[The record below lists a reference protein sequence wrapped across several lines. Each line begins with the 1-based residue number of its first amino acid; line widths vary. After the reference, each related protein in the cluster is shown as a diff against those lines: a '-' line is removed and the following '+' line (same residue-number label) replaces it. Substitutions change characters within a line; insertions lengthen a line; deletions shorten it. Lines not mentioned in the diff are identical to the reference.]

1 MTFTQ
6 WFIFF
11 LGVQVIHF
19 LATWKLYVKAGRKAW
34 EAAIPIY
41 NGIILMKIINRP
53 KWWIIL
59 LFIPIVNLLMFP
71 VIWIETIRTFG
82 FYKKIDSLLVLLTFG
97 LYIFYISYATDAK
110 YNSERS
116 TKPRSELGEWVSS
129 ITFAI
134 IAATLV
140 HTYFMQPF
148 TIPTSSLEKSLLV
161 GDYLFVSKF
170 HYGARVPSTVIA
182 APMVH
187 DSLPFTGT
195 ASYLKKPQ
203 LPYTRLPGLQKV
215 KNNDIV
221 CFNWPADSLA
231 TMWGDNSGKFTYKPV
246 DKKTNYVKR
255 SVGIAGDSLEMK
267 DGYFYINGKKN
278 ELPYRAKLQF
288 YYTFECKQPISQSTY
303 PKFLLDKERTRVFK
317 MSSKYWNDPK
327 AQERFNSQVLFSKIA
342 GDSLITEVVA
352 RAPIYKIPTKYWENP
367 KVQQKFYN
375 DNNTNLIKIGGDSL
389 FTEVA
394 GGVSQSLANKL
405 GMESTIVDNKIN
417 INMTEEEATRLKK
430 HPLML
435 SVKKVNHSPDNAI
448 FPHIKSNKWSQ
459 DNFGPIYIPKKGA
472 TVKLD
477 SESLPYY
484 RQIIKYYEFNDLVE
498 NGDDIFING
507 AKADSYTFKQDYFY
521 LIGDNR
527 HNSLDGRYWGYV
539 PFDHVLG
546 KPVMIWFSWDANAPS
561 FMAKLKSIRWDRM
574 FTTVGGDG
582 EPISY
587 RYFVFALIALYIGYS
602 FYKGKKVK
610 K

>member
-1 MTFTQ
+1 M
-6 WFIFF
+6 
-11 LGVQVIHF
+11 
-19 LATWKLYVKAGRKAW
+19 KAGRKAW
-34 EAAIPIY
+34 KAAVPVY
-41 NGIILMKIINRP
+41 NGIVLMQIINRP
-53 KWWIIL
+53 KWWVIL
-59 LFIPIVNLLMFP
+59 LFVPVVNLLMFP

-82 FYKKIDSLLVLLTFG
+82 FYKKLDSFLVIATLG
-97 LYIFYISYATDAK
+97 LYIFYINYNTDAE
-110 YNSERS
+110 YNAERS
-116 TKPRSELGEWVSS
+116 IKPRSELGEWVSS
-129 ITFAI
+129 IAFAI

-203 LPYTRLPGLQKV
+203 LPYTRLPGLQKI

-231 TMWGDNSGKFTYKPV
+231 TMWGDTSGKFTYKPV

-255 SVGIAGDSLEMK
+255 SVGIAGDSLEMRN
-267 DGYFYINGKKN
+267 GYFFINGKKN

-303 PKFLLDKERTRVFK
+303 PKFLLNKERTGVYK
-317 MSSKYWNDPK
+317 ILSEYWNNDK
-327 AQERFNSQVLFSKIA
+327 VQEAIKKNGNLSKI
-342 GDSLITEVVA
+342 GEDSL
-352 RAPIYKIPTKYWENP
+352 Y
-367 KVQQKFYN
+367 
-375 DNNTNLIKIGGDSL
+375 
-389 FTEVA
+389 TEVA
-394 GGVSQSLANKL
+394 GGVNPQFAQRLKMIN
-405 GMESTIVDNKIN
+405 VDHKIN
-417 INMTEEEATRLKK
+417 INLTEEEVIRLEKY
-430 HPLML
+430 PLTV
-435 SVKKVNHSPDNAI
+435 SVKKINHSPDNAI
-448 FPHIKSNKWSQ
+448 FPHVKKLGWSQ

-477 SESLPYY
+477 SESIPFYK
-484 RQIIKYYEFNDLVE
+484 QIIKNYESNDLVI
-498 NGDDIFING
+498 NGEDIFING
-507 AKADSYTFKQDYFY
+507 EKTDSYTFKQDYFY

-527 HNSLDGRYWGYV
+527 HNSLDARYCGYV

-561 FMAKLKSIRWDRM
+561 FTAKLKSIRWNRM

-602 FYKGKKVK
+602 FYKGKKKTSK

>member
-1 MTFTQ
+1 MTYTQ

-11 LGVQVIHF
+11 IAIQVIHF
-19 LATWKLYVKAGRKAW
+19 LGTWKLYVKAGRKAW
-34 EAAIPIY
+34 EAAVPIY
-41 NGIILMKIINRP
+41 NGIVLMQIINRP

-59 LFIPIVNLLMFP
+59 LFIPVVNLLMFP

-82 FYKKIDSLLVLLTFG
+82 FYKKLDSFLVLVTLG
-97 LYIFYISYATDAK
+97 LYIFYINYATDGE

-170 HYGARVPSTVIA
+170 HYGARVPSTVVA

-195 ASYLKKPQ
+195 ASYLKTPQ
-203 LPYTRLPGLQKV
+203 LPYTRLPGLQKI

-255 SVGIAGDSLEMK
+255 CVGIAGDSLEMRN
-267 DGYFYINGKKN
+267 GYFYINGKKN
-278 ELPYRAKLQF
+278 ALPYRAKLQF
-288 YYTFECKQPISQSTY
+288 YYTFESKKPISQSTY
-303 PKFLLDKERTRVFK
+303 PKFLLDKERTGV
-317 MSSKYWNDPK
+317 
-327 AQERFNSQVLFSKIA
+327 
-342 GDSLITEVVA
+342 
-352 RAPIYKIPTKYWENP
+352 YKILTEYWENE
-367 KVQQKFYN
+367 KVQKAIKEN
-375 DNNTNLIKIGGDSL
+375 GNLSKIGQDSL
-389 FTEVA
+389 YTEVA
-394 GGVSQSLANKL
+394 GGVNPKFAQRLKMIN
-405 GMESTIVDNKIN
+405 VDNKIN
-417 INMTEEEATRLKK
+417 INMTDEEVASLKK
-430 HPLML
+430 YPLTI
-435 SVKKVNHSPDNAI
+435 SVTKINHEADNAI
-448 FPHIKSNKWSQ
+448 FPHVKELEWSQ
-459 DNFGPIYIPKKGA
+459 DNFGPIYIPEAGK

-477 SESLPYY
+477 KSSLPFYE
-484 RQIIKYYEFNDLVE
+484 QIIKNYENNDLVV
-498 NGDDIFING
+498 NGDDIFVNG
-507 AKADSYTFKQDYFY
+507 KKVDSYTFKQDYFY

-527 HNSLDGRYWGYV
+527 HNSLDARYWGYV

-546 KPVMIWFSWDANAPS
+546 KPVLIWFSWDADAAS
-561 FMAKLKSIRWDRM
+561 FGEKIKSIRWNRM

-582 EPISY
+582 EPVSY
-587 RYFVFALIALYIGYS
+587 RYFVFALIALYFGWS
-602 FYKGKKVK
+602 FYKGKKK
-610 K
+610 KA

>member
-1 MTFTQ
+1 MTYTQ

-11 LGVQVIHF
+11 LAVQVLHF
-19 LATWKLYVKAGRKAW
+19 LGTWKLYVKAGRKAW
-34 EAAIPIY
+34 EAAVPIY
-41 NGIILMKIINRP
+41 NGIVLMQIINRP

-82 FYKKIDSLLVLLTFG
+82 FYKKLDSFLVIVTLGF
-97 LYIFYISYATDAK
+97 YIFYINYATDTA
-110 YNSERS
+110 YNKDRS
-116 TKPRSELGEWVSS
+116 SKPRSELGEWVSS

-187 DSLPFTGT
+187 DSLPFIGT

-203 LPYTRLPGLQKV
+203 LPYTRLPGLQKI

-221 CFNWPADSLA
+221 CFNWPADTLA
-231 TMWGDNSGKFTYKPV
+231 TMWGDTSGKFTYKPV

-255 SVGIAGDSLEMK
+255 AVGIAGDSLELK
-267 DGYFYINGKKN
+267 DGYVYINGKKN
-278 ELPYRAKLQF
+278 ELPYRAKIQF
-288 YYTFECKQPISQSTY
+288 YYTFECKESISQSTY
-303 PKFLLDKERTRVFK
+303 PKFLLDKERTGVYK
-317 MSSKYWNDPK
+317 ILSEYWNNDRVQDSIK
-327 AQERFNSQVLFSKIA
+327 VNGNLTKI
-342 GDSLITEVVA
+342 GEDSLYTEVV
-352 RAPIYKIPTKYWENP
+352 
-367 KVQQKFYN
+367 
-375 DNNTNLIKIGGDSL
+375 
-389 FTEVA
+389 
-394 GGVSQSLANKL
+394 GGVNQSFARKL
-405 GMESTIVDNKIN
+405 KMINVENKIN
-417 INMTEEEATRLKK
+417 INLTEEEVARLEKY
-430 HPLML
+430 PLTV
-435 SVKKVNHSPDNAI
+435 SVKKINHAPDNAI
-448 FPHIKSNKWSQ
+448 FPHVEKLKWSQ

-477 SESLPYY
+477 SESIPFYE
-484 RQIIKYYEFNDLVE
+484 QIIKNYENNDLVI

-507 AKADSYTFKQDYFY
+507 EKAATYTFKQDYY
-521 LIGDNR
+521 WLMGDNR
-527 HNSLDGRYWGYV
+527 HNSLDARYWGYV

-561 FMAKLKSIRWDRM
+561 FTAKLKSIRWDRM

-582 EPISY
+582 EPVSY
-587 RYFVFALIALYIGYS
+587 RYLVFALIALYIGYS

>member
-1 MTFTQ
+1 MTYTQ

-11 LGVQVIHF
+11 LIVQVLHF
-19 LATWKLYVKAGRKAW
+19 LGTWKLYVKAGRKAW
-34 EAAIPIY
+34 EAAVPIY
-41 NGIILMKIINRP
+41 NGVILMQIINRP
-53 KWWIIL
+53 KWWIVL

-82 FYKKIDSLLVLLTFG
+82 YYKKLDSLLVILTLG
-97 LYIFYISYATDAK
+97 LYIFYINYATDAN
-110 YNSERS
+110 YNADRIL
-116 TKPRSELGEWVSS
+116 KPRSELGEWVSS
-129 ITFAI
+129 IAFAI

-195 ASYLKKPQ
+195 ASYLKSPQ
-203 LPYTRLPGLQKV
+203 LPYTRLPGLQKI

-255 SVGIAGDSLEMK
+255 CVGIAGDSIEMR

-278 ELPYRAKLQF
+278 NLPYRAKLQF
-288 YYTFECKQPISQSTY
+288 YYTFESKQPISQSTY
-303 PKFLLDKERTRVFK
+303 PKFLLDKERTGV
-317 MSSKYWNDPK
+317 
-327 AQERFNSQVLFSKIA
+327 
-342 GDSLITEVVA
+342 
-352 RAPIYKIPTKYWENP
+352 YKILTEYWEND
-367 KVQQKFYN
+367 KVQEAIKKN
-375 DNNTNLIKIGGDSL
+375 GNLSKIGQDSL
-389 FTEVA
+389 YTEVA
-394 GGVSQSLANKL
+394 GGVNPQFAQRLKMIN
-405 GMESTIVDNKIN
+405 VDNKIN
-417 INMTEEEATRLKK
+417 INMTDEEVARLKK
-430 HPLML
+430 YPLTI
-435 SVKKVNHSPDNAI
+435 SVKKVNHAADKAI
-448 FPHIKSNKWSQ
+448 FPHVEELNWSQ
-459 DNFGPIYIPKKGA
+459 DNFGPIYIPKAGA

-477 SESLPYY
+477 AESLPFYE
-484 RQIIKYYEFNDLVE
+484 QIIKNYENNDLVV

-507 AKADSYTFKQDYFY
+507 EKADSYTFEQDYFY
-521 LIGDNR
+521 MIGDNR
-527 HNSLDGRYWGYV
+527 HNSLDARYFGYT

-546 KPVMIWFSWDANAPS
+546 KPVLIWFSWDADAPS
-561 FMAKLKSIRWDRM
+561 FGAKIKSIRWDRM

-582 EPISY
+582 EPVSY
-587 RYFVFALIALYIGYS
+587 RYFVFALIALYIGWS
-602 FYKGKKVK
+602 FYKGKKKVK

>member
-1 MTFTQ
+1 MTYTQ

-11 LGVQVIHF
+11 LAVQVLHF
-19 LATWKLYVKAGRKAW
+19 LGTWKLYVKAGRKAW
-34 EAAIPIY
+34 EAAVPIY
-41 NGIILMKIINRP
+41 NGIVLMQIINRP

-82 FYKKIDSLLVLLTFG
+82 FYKKLDSLLAIVTLG
-97 LYIFYISYATDAK
+97 LYIFYINYATDAK
-110 YNSERS
+110 YNAERS
-116 TKPRSELGEWVSS
+116 VKPRSELGEWVSS
-129 ITFAI
+129 IAFAI

-195 ASYLKKPQ
+195 ASYLKRPQ

-231 TMWGDNSGKFTYKPV
+231 TMWGDTSGKFTYKPV

-255 SVGIAGDSLEMK
+255 SVGIAGDSLEMRN
-267 DGYFYINGKKN
+267 GYFYINGKKN
-278 ELPYRAKLQF
+278 ILPYRAKLQF
-288 YYTFECKQPISQSTY
+288 YYTFECKEPIDQSTY
-303 PKFLLDKERTRVFK
+303 PKFLLDKERTGVYK
-317 MSSKYWNDPK
+317 ILSEYWTNDK
-327 AQERFNSQVLFSKIA
+327 VQEAIKLNGNLTKI
-342 GDSLITEVVA
+342 GSDSL
-352 RAPIYKIPTKYWENP
+352 Y
-367 KVQQKFYN
+367 
-375 DNNTNLIKIGGDSL
+375 
-389 FTEVA
+389 TEVA
-394 GGVSQSLANKL
+394 GGVNPQFAQRLKMIN
-405 GMESTIVDNKIN
+405 VDNKIN
-417 INMTEEEATRLKK
+417 INLTQEEVERLEKY
-430 HPLML
+430 PLTV
-435 SVKKVNHSPDNAI
+435 SVKKINHAPDNAI
-448 FPHIKSNKWSQ
+448 FPHVEQLKWSQ

-477 SESLPYY
+477 AESLPFYK
-484 RQIIKYYEFNDLVE
+484 QIIKNYEYNDVVI

-507 AKADSYTFKQDYFY
+507 EKADSYTFKQDYFY

-527 HNSLDGRYWGYV
+527 HNSLDARYWGYV

-561 FMAKLKSIRWDRM
+561 FTAKLKSIRWDRL

-582 EPISY
+582 EPVSY
-587 RYFVFALIALYIGYS
+587 RYFVLAIIALYIGWS
-602 FYKGKKVK
+602 FYKGKKAK

>member
-11 LGVQVIHF
+11 LVVQVIHF
-19 LATWKLYVKAGRKAW
+19 LGTWKLYMKAGRKAW
-34 EAAIPIY
+34 KAAVPVY
-41 NGIILMKIINRP
+41 NGIVLMQIINRP
-53 KWWIIL
+53 KWWVIL
-59 LFIPIVNLLMFP
+59 LFVPVVNLLMFP

-82 FYKKIDSLLVLLTFG
+82 FYKKLESFLVIATLG
-97 LYIFYISYATDAK
+97 LYIFYINYNTDAE
-110 YNSERS
+110 YNAERS
-116 TKPRSELGEWVSS
+116 IKPRSELGEWVSS
-129 ITFAI
+129 IAFAI

-203 LPYTRLPGLQKV
+203 LPYTRLPGLQKI

-231 TMWGDNSGKFTYKPV
+231 TMWGDTSGKFTYKPV

-255 SVGIAGDSLEMK
+255 SVGIAGDSLEMRN
-267 DGYFYINGKKN
+267 GYFFINGKKN

-303 PKFLLDKERTRVFK
+303 PKFLLNKERTGVYK
-317 MSSKYWNDPK
+317 ILSEYWNNDK
-327 AQERFNSQVLFSKIA
+327 VQEAIKKNGNLSKI
-342 GDSLITEVVA
+342 GEDSL
-352 RAPIYKIPTKYWENP
+352 Y
-367 KVQQKFYN
+367 
-375 DNNTNLIKIGGDSL
+375 
-389 FTEVA
+389 TEVA
-394 GGVSQSLANKL
+394 GGVNPQFAQRLKMIN
-405 GMESTIVDNKIN
+405 VDHKIN
-417 INMTEEEATRLKK
+417 INLTEEEVIRLEKY
-430 HPLML
+430 PLTV
-435 SVKKVNHSPDNAI
+435 SVKKINHSPDNAI
-448 FPHIKSNKWSQ
+448 FPHVKKLGWSQ

-477 SESLPYY
+477 SESIPFYK
-484 RQIIKYYEFNDLVE
+484 QIIKNYESNDLVI
-498 NGDDIFING
+498 NGEDIFING
-507 AKADSYTFKQDYFY
+507 EKTDSYTFKQDYFY

-527 HNSLDGRYWGYV
+527 HNSLDARYWGYV

-561 FMAKLKSIRWDRM
+561 FTAKLKSIRWNRM

-602 FYKGKKVK
+602 FYKGKKKTSK

>member
-1 MTFTQ
+1 MTYTQ
-6 WFIFF
+6 WFLFF
-11 LGVQVIHF
+11 LLVQVIHF
-19 LATWKLYVKAGRKAW
+19 LGTWKLYVKAGRKAW

-41 NGIILMKIINRP
+41 NGIVLLQIIKRP

-59 LFIPIVNLLMFP
+59 LFIPIINLLMFP
-71 VIWIETIRTFG
+71 IIWIETIRTFG
-82 FYKKIDSLLVLLTFG
+82 FYKKLDSLLVISTLG
-97 LYIFYISYATDAK
+97 LYIFYINYAAETKFNAD
-110 YNSERS
+110 RS
-116 TKPRSELGEWVSS
+116 LKPRSEFGEWVSS

-195 ASYLKKPQ
+195 ASYLKSPQ
-203 LPYTRLPGLQKV
+203 LPYTRLPGLQKI

-231 TMWGDNSGKFTYKPV
+231 TMWGDTSGKFTYKPV

-255 SVGIAGDSLEMK
+255 CVGIAGDTLQMI

-278 ELPYRAKLQF
+278 DLPYRAKLQF
-288 YYTFECKQPISQSTY
+288 YYTYEAKKPIDRNTY
-303 PKFLLDKERTRVFK
+303 PPFLLDKERTGV
-317 MSSKYWNDPK
+317 
-327 AQERFNSQVLFSKIA
+327 
-342 GDSLITEVVA
+342 
-352 RAPIYKIPTKYWENP
+352 YKILSEYWENS
-367 KVQQKFYN
+367 KVQEAIKKN
-375 DNNTNLIKIGGDSL
+375 GNLTKIGQDTL
-389 FTEVA
+389 YTEVA
-394 GGVSQSLANKL
+394 GGINPEFAQRLKMQSVA
-405 GMESTIVDNKIN
+405 NKIN
-417 INMTEEEATRLKK
+417 INLTDDEVVRLKK
-430 HPLML
+430 YPFTVSLT
-435 SVKKVNHSPDNAI
+435 KINHAPDNAI
-448 FPHIKSNKWSQ
+448 FPHVEKLQWSQ
-459 DNFGPIYIPKKGA
+459 DNFGPIYIPKAGT

-477 SESLPYY
+477 KETLPFYE
-484 RQIIKYYEFNDLVE
+484 QIIKNYENNDLLV
-498 NGDDIFING
+498 NGEDIFING
-507 AKADSYTFKQDYFY
+507 QKVSSYTFKQDYFW
-521 LIGDNR
+521 LVGDNR
-527 HNSLDGRYWGYV
+527 HNSLDARYWGYV

-561 FMAKLKSIRWDRM
+561 FGEKLQSIRWDRM

-582 EPISY
+582 EPVSY
-587 RYFVFALIALYIGYS
+587 RYYVFALIAMYIGYS
-602 FYKGKKVK
+602 FFKGRKKSAK

>member
-6 WFIFF
+6 WFLFF
-11 LGVQVIHF
+11 LVIQVIHF
-19 LATWKLYVKAGRKAW
+19 LGTWKLYEKAGRKAW

-41 NGIILMKIINRP
+41 NGVVLMQIINRP

-59 LFIPIVNLLMFP
+59 LFIPVVNLLMFP

-82 FYKKIDSLLVLLTFG
+82 FYKKTDSLLVILTLG
-97 LYIFYISYATDAK
+97 LYIFYINYAAEAN
-110 YNSERS
+110 YNADRS
-116 TKPRSELGEWVSS
+116 LKPRSELGEWVSS

-148 TIPTSSLEKSLLV
+148 TIPTSSLEKSLLI

-187 DSLPFTGT
+187 DSLPYTGT

-203 LPYTRLPGLQKV
+203 LPYTRLPGLQKI

-231 TMWGDNSGKFTYKPV
+231 TMWGDTSGKFTYKPF

-255 SVGIAGDSLEMK
+255 SIGIAGDSLEMR
-267 DGYFYINGKKN
+267 DGYFYINGKRN
-278 ELPYRAKLQF
+278 ELPERAKLQF
-288 YYTFECKQPISQSTY
+288 YYTYEAKEPISQSTY
-303 PKFLLDKERTRVFK
+303 PKFLIEKERTGV
-317 MSSKYWNDPK
+317 
-327 AQERFNSQVLFSKIA
+327 
-342 GDSLITEVVA
+342 
-352 RAPIYKIPTKYWENP
+352 YKILSEYWQNP
-367 KVQQKFYN
+367 KVQEAIKEN
-375 DNNTNLIKIGGDSL
+375 GSLSKIGEDSL
-389 FTEVA
+389 YTEVA
-394 GGVSQSLANKL
+394 GGINPQFAQRLKMVN
-405 GMESTIVDNKIN
+405 VDNKIN
-417 INMTEEEATRLKK
+417 INLTDEEVDRLKK
-430 HPLML
+430 YPLTV
-435 SVKKVNHSPDNAI
+435 SVTKINHDADVAI
-448 FPHIKSNKWSQ
+448 FPHVKELGWSQ
-459 DNFGPIYIPKKGA
+459 DNFGPIYIPEAGK

-477 SESLPYY
+477 KESLPFYE
-484 RQIIKYYEFNDLVE
+484 QIIKNYEHNDLVV

-507 AKADSYTFKQDYFY
+507 EKVDSYTFQQDYFY

-561 FMAKLKSIRWDRM
+561 FGEKIKSIRWDRM
-574 FTTVGGDG
+574 FTTVHGDG
-582 EPISY
+582 EPVSY
-587 RYFVFALIALYIGYS
+587 RYVVFALIALYIGWS
-602 FYKGKKVK
+602 IFKSKKK
-610 K
+610 KA

>member
-11 LGVQVIHF
+11 LVVQVIHF
-19 LATWKLYVKAGRKAW
+19 LGTWKLYVKAGRKAW
-34 EAAIPIY
+34 EAAVPVY
-41 NGIILMKIINRP
+41 NGIVLMQIINRP
-53 KWWIIL
+53 KWWVIL

-82 FYKKIDSLLVLLTFG
+82 FYKKLDSLLVLLTLG
-97 LYIFYISYATDAK
+97 LYTFYINYATDAK
-110 YNSERS
+110 YNANRS
-116 TKPRSELGEWVSS
+116 IKPRSEFGEWVSS
-129 ITFAI
+129 IAFAI

-195 ASYLKKPQ
+195 ASYLKEPQ
-203 LPYTRLPGLQKV
+203 LPYTRLPGLQKI

-231 TMWGDNSGKFTYKPV
+231 TMWGDYSGKFTYKPV

-255 SVGIAGDSLEMK
+255 SVGIAGDSLEMRN
-267 DGYFYINGKKN
+267 GYFYINGKKN
-278 ELPYRAKLQF
+278 ELPYRARLQF
-288 YYTFECKQPISQSTY
+288 YYTFECKKPISQSTY
-303 PKFLLDKERTRVFK
+303 PKFLLNKERTRVYRIL
-317 MSSKYWNDPK
+317 SEYWNDDRIQDAIK
-327 AQERFNSQVLFSKIA
+327 QNGNLSKI
-342 GDSLITEVVA
+342 GEDSL
-352 RAPIYKIPTKYWENP
+352 Y
-367 KVQQKFYN
+367 
-375 DNNTNLIKIGGDSL
+375 
-389 FTEVA
+389 TEVA
-394 GGVSQSLANKL
+394 GGVNPQFAKRLKMIN
-405 GMESTIVDNKIN
+405 VDNKIN
-417 INMTEEEATRLKK
+417 INLTKEEVVRLEKY
-430 HPLML
+430 PLTI
-435 SVKKVNHSPDNAI
+435 SVKKINHSADNAI
-448 FPHIKSNKWSQ
+448 FPHVKELGWSQ

-477 SESLPYY
+477 SESIPFYK
-484 RQIIKYYEFNDLVE
+484 QIIKNYEYNDIVI
-498 NGDDIFING
+498 NGGDIFING
-507 AKADSYTFKQDYFY
+507 KKADSYTFKQDYFY

-527 HNSLDGRYWGYV
+527 HNSLDARYWGYV

-561 FMAKLKSIRWDRM
+561 FIAKLKSIRWDRM
-574 FTTVGGDG
+574 FTTVHGDG

-602 FYKGKKVK
+602 FYKGKKNTPK